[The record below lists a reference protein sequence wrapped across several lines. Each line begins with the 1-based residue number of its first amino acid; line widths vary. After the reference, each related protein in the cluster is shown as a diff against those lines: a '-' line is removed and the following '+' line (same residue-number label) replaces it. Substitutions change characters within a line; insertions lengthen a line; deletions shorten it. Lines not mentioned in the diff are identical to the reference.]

1 MKQIILKQLILK
13 NFKGIKGLKIDL
25 SKVTDILGDNG
36 TGKTT
41 IFDGFCWL
49 LFDKDSQDRSK
60 FDVQTLDTQNN
71 VLKMVDTEV
80 SAILHIDG
88 VLKELKKVLRQ
99 KWQKKRGEVEPEN
112 KGNETTYFID
122 GAPAKQNEY
131 KKYINEIVQENV
143 FKLLT
148 NPLYFS
154 NTMKWQERRQL
165 IFEINGDVSQ
175 EDVINS
181 NSSLSELSELLN
193 PGEDIENFT
202 KRIKAKK
209 RELVKAKEDIPA
221 RVDELKNSFNDID
234 FDALQFRKRGIEP
247 AIRDIEA
254 QLLDSSK
261 ANDAALKEK
270 DRVYALK
277 IQLKDMEYKASL
289 EAQKPLQNMKQE
301 AQNIENDIFR
311 SSSKIDSINHSI
323 NSHMEAIK
331 GYENDII
338 QLREKWTQINS
349 RQLIFNENEFICPT
363 CKREF
368 EAADIETKKQEM
380 QENFNQNK
388 SQTLADINKTGKS
401 LKDKSE
407 KLKSELEEF
416 KSQKEALIENRDKL
430 IIHQSELNEQISNFK
445 PSVTKTQEMIDL
457 EFEIS
462 DFEVNVLQPVMTQI
476 PRDLQSKKAELQ
488 MELDEVNADLALE
501 GQNKR
506 TSERIAEL
514 MEQEQEL
521 AQQIAELE
529 KAEYLTEQFIKA
541 KVDLLE
547 SEINKKFKYVSIKLF
562 KTQVNGGVEECCEA
576 LIDGVPFSNAN
587 TASQVNAGLDI
598 INTLSKHYGLLAPI
612 FIDNRESVNEIIS
625 SDSQII
631 NLIVSNDK
639 VLKVENIEREVA

>member
-122 GAPAKQNEY
+122 GVPAKQNEY